1 MLGDVQEMLSSL
13 SRTVMHLPFFRL
25 VICILLLLSLPGCG
39 YMWQKAHGTDQLLQ
53 LSGQMS
59 QQQVRAILG
68 NPDSIA
74 YDEKNIAILRYR
86 LYDSHRMA
94 DDFPWLFIV
103 GWIGPGTLYPL
114 SNPDDYFV
122 AFKDDELCN
131 WERGSRGFTIEYGA
145 AELAKDVRQNRL
157 FSYCKEPRIAKQP
170 ATQKFAK
177 AEIMKSELAI
187 TNMPIYM
194 PPRISGKISRL
205 AVLPLSDGGGYAVA
219 TWIDLALNILRQHH
233 PEIVLVDRD
242 LRPVMNEVLLQHS
255 GRISDETTVR
265 VGRLVGANSLIT
277 YNVEPLPQSGADDL
291 SRYGGPVTGF
301 VELKLVSVEEGTV
314 LFRQRAMATAQV
326 PAPNEG
332 LWPQSILLEGH
343 RKAVNEASYFALS
356 ALLSAFG
363 DNPLGIVPDM
373 KERDSV
379 KLLGV
384 LDGSPAHIAGLR
396 KGDRISLIDGQP
408 INAWTSLM
416 PHSLPTTLTL
426 EREGAQR
433 EITVARA

>member
-1 MLGDVQEMLSSL
+1 
-13 SRTVMHLPFFRL
+13 
-25 VICILLLLSLPGCG
+25 
-39 YMWQKAHGTDQLLQ
+39 MWQKAHGTDQLLQ

-68 NPDSIA
+68 DPDSIA
-74 YDEKNIAILRYR
+74 YDEKNITILRYR
-86 LYDSHRMA
+86 LYDSHRTA
-94 DDFPWLFIV
+94 DDLPWVFMM
-103 GWIGPGTLYPL
+103 GWYGPGTLYPL
-114 SNPDDYFV
+114 SSPDNYFI
-122 AFKDDELCN
+122 AFNNDELCN
-131 WERGSRGFTIEYGA
+131 WESGSRGFPIEYGA
-145 AELAKDVRQNRL
+145 ALLAKDVRGNRR
-157 FSYCKEPRIAKQP
+157 FSYCKEPRMAKQP

-205 AVLPLSDGGGYAVA
+205 AVLPLSNGGGYAVA

-233 PEIVLVDRD
+233 PEIILVDRD

-265 VGRLVGANSLIT
+265 VGRQVGADSLIT
-277 YNVEPLPQSGADDL
+277 YNVEPPPQSGADDL
-291 SRYGGPVTGF
+291 SRYGGSVTGF

-314 LFRQRAMATAQV
+314 LFRQRAMATTQV

-343 RKAVNEASYFALS
+343 RKAVNEASYFAIA

-363 DNPLGIVPDM
+363 DNPLGLVPDM

-379 KLLGV
+379 KLIGILEG
-384 LDGSPAHIAGLR
+384 GPAQHGGLK
-396 KGDRISLIDGQP
+396 KGDLVLAVNGQDVTT
-408 INAWTSLM
+408 WTSLM
-416 PHSLPTTLTL
+416 PLSLPASLTI
-426 EREGAQR
+426 ERDGKQR
-433 EITVARA
+433 EVAVMGK